1 MKHIIALPE
10 QVDLEVDLASVGS
23 RSLALLIDLL
33 IGGLI
38 LFVPYALVFLTARDA
53 AQSWLG
59 QFGVST
65 ITLVFLLLLFSFQWG
80 YFNFFEWLWNGQSPG
95 KRMMRLRVIRL
106 NGSPISWSDVFLRN
120 LIRPLDT
127 FVSLGLIG
135 VGMIFVSRR
144 SQRLGDLMAQTLV
157 IRETSLNWALIDSV
171 SIPDHSA
178 TAKLPPPA
186 VVLPLR
192 PWELLQSFSSR
203 CPRLT
208 PALRTRI
215 GAKLREA
222 LVPFVDDV
230 DLPRSGMSDADWLCE
245 LAGRATTKRTR

>member
-1 MKHIIALPE
+1 
-10 QVDLEVDLASVGS
+10 
-23 RSLALLIDLL
+23 
-33 IGGLI
+33 
-38 LFVPYALVFLTARDA
+38 
-53 AQSWLG
+53 
-59 QFGVST
+59 VST

-95 KRMMRLRVIRL
+95 KRIMRLRVIRL

-157 IRETSLNWALIDSV
+157 IRETSQNWSLIDSV
-171 SIPDHSA
+171 SIPDDGI
-178 TAKLPPPA
+178 TAKLPPAA

-192 PWELLQSFSSR
+192 PWELLQSFSARSA
-203 CPRLT
+203 RLN
-208 PALRTRI
+208 PNLRTRI
-215 GAKLREA
+215 GAKIREA
-222 LVPFVDDV
+222 LIPFVDDA
-230 DLPRSGMSDADWLCE
+230 DLPHAGISDTDWLRD
-245 LAGRATTKRTR
+245 LASRATTKRKI